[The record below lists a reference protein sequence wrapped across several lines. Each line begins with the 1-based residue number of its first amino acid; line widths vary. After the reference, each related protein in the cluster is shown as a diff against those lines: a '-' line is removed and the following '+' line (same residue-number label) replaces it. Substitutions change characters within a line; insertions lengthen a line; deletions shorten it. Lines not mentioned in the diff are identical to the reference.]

1 MRFFIGTLLL
11 MSIAS
16 CSNDDDR
23 AVVNEDVSINGSWKP
38 YKYEFKGKDI
48 MLTDCEKKGIIFIN
62 PDFSGSY
69 ERYDVSSSSGNCNLF
84 DSFGGKWTFDKMYQ
98 TLTLTYTEAGVTKT
112 LKKEIDSY
120 SNTEL
125 KINDNSKNLDNTPG
139 NDEGVLVFRKE

>member
-1 MRFFIGTLLL
+1 MRLFIGILLL

-16 CSNDDDR
+16 CSSDDDR
-23 AVVNEDVSINGSWKP
+23 TVVNENVSINGTWKP
-38 YKYEFKGKDI
+38 YKYEFKGREI
-48 MLTDCEKKGIIFIN
+48 MLSDCEKKGIIFIN

-69 ERYDVSSSSGNCNLF
+69 ERYDASSSGNCNLF

-98 TLTLTYTEAGVTKT
+98 TLTLTYVEAGVSKT

-125 KINDNSKNLDNTPG
+125 RINDSSKNLDTTPG
-139 NDEGVLVFRKE
+139 NDEAVLVFRKE

>member
-1 MRFFIGTLLL
+1 MRLFIGIFLL

-16 CSNDDDR
+16 CSSDDDR
-23 AVVNEDVSINGSWKP
+23 AVVNENVNINGTWKP

-48 MLTDCEKKGIIFIN
+48 MLNDCEKKGTIFIN

-69 ERYDVSSSSGNCNLF
+69 ERYDVASSGNCNLF

-98 TLTLTYTEAGVTKT
+98 TLTLTYTESGVSKT

-120 SNTEL
+120 SSTEL
-125 KINDNSKNLDNTPG
+125 RINDSSKNLDTTPG
-139 NDEGVLVFRKE
+139 NDEAVLVFRKE

>member
-1 MRFFIGTLLL
+1 MRLFIGILLL

-16 CSNDDDR
+16 CSSDDDR
-23 AVVNEDVSINGSWKP
+23 TVVNENVSINGTWKP
-38 YKYEFKGKDI
+38 YKYEFKGKEI
-48 MLTDCEKKGIIFIN
+48 MLSDCEKKGIIFIN

-69 ERYDVSSSSGNCNLF
+69 ERYDASSSGNCNLF

-98 TLTLTYTEAGVTKT
+98 TLTLTYTESGVSKT

-125 KINDNSKNLDNTPG
+125 RINDSSKNLDTTPG
-139 NDEGVLVFRKE
+139 NDEAVLVFRKE

>member
-1 MRFFIGTLLL
+1 

-16 CSNDDDR
+16 CSSDDDR
-23 AVVNEDVSINGSWKP
+23 AVVNENVNINGTWKP

-48 MLTDCEKKGIIFIN
+48 MLNDCEKKGTIFIN

-69 ERYDVSSSSGNCNLF
+69 ERYDVASSGNCNLF

-98 TLTLTYTEAGVTKT
+98 TLTLTYTESGVSKT

-120 SNTEL
+120 SSTEL
-125 KINDNSKNLDNTPG
+125 RINDSSKNLDATPG
-139 NDEGVLVFRKE
+139 NDEAVLVFRKE